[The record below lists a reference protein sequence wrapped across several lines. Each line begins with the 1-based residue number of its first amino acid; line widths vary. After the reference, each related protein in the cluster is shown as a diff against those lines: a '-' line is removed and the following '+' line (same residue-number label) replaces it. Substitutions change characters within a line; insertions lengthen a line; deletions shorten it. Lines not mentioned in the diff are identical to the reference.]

1 MFTKVQLFNIR
12 DEKMSYG
19 WQGPTPPSVTVMLQ
33 IGNTAHTVP
42 DIVTNP
48 NTSVI
53 IPFNGSNTPQII

>member
-33 IGNTAHTVP
+33 IGNTAHTGT